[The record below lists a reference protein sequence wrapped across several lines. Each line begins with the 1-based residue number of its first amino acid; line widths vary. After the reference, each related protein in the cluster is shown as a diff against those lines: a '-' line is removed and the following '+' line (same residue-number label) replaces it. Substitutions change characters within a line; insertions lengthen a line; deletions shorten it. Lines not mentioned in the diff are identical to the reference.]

1 MEHLPFLDSLLPC
14 EEPRKNTSLD
24 GAPKIGTWTPEE
36 GFKLNGT
43 PHGLAKV
50 SESDDDETGGADDDD
65 GDGGGG
71 HGDGD
76 GKTDGATNEGDNG
89 DSNDS
94 DQASQSGSEP
104 DEAPKDQKTPD
115 QCDKARDDP
124 GLGLMATL
132 PKELRDEIYDLC
144 TQEKQ
149 YDIEQ
154 CIGPLRFQVHAPL
167 SHCRLISKTFS
178 REYEAR
184 APANTL
190 LILGKFRG
198 GYTFQLGD
206 GASKHIPDPQ
216 TFPTPGDYTN
226 TVAQYGDLKVTPF
239 DVAGL
244 RCEIPSPPQVLVNR
258 MPTTPAGTFGLDLR
272 LYQDPRSD
280 FLGFRRVFSDLS
292 TDFTPGHTRL
302 GPGALP
308 LHDLNFVLEGDWDS
322 QYNRYDLPVVGTWT
336 PKGGL
341 TFNKVADGALLR
353 HSVSDEDTGV
363 ERYDAGL

>member
-1 MEHLPFLDSLLPC
+1 MWKVSRRRHKVAFYLETFLRHHPPDTKPKPIRLEPDLNLTSVLHTTYSNTPHRNKHPLVMMESLTLPNSLLAREEPQNQLASMERFPFFDSLLPC
-14 EEPRKNTSLD
+14 EEPREHTNLGSL
-24 GAPKIGTWTPEE
+24 E
-36 GFKLNGT
+36 KL
-43 PHGLAKV
+43 PL
-50 SESDDDETGGADDDD
+50 EI
-65 GDGGGG
+65 
-71 HGDGD
+71 
-76 GKTDGATNEGDNG
+76 
-89 DSNDS
+89 
-94 DQASQSGSEP
+94 
-104 DEAPKDQKTPD
+104 
-115 QCDKARDDP
+115 RD
-124 GLGLMATL
+124 T
-132 PKELRDEIYDLC
+132 IYDLC
-144 TQEKQ
+144 YQPKDYHIRLRHEKNP
-149 YDIEQ
+149 
-154 CIGPLRFQVHAPL
+154 GSVRFGINASL

-198 GYTFQLGD
+198 GYNFQLGD
-206 GASKHIPDPQ
+206 GASKHIQDPQ
-216 TFPTPGDYTN
+216 TFPTPGNYTN

-341 TFNKVADGALLR
+341 AFNKVADGTLLR
-353 HSVSDEDTGV
+353 HSVSDEDTRV
-363 ERYDAGL
+363 ERHDARL